1 MISPLWSDG
10 MSAQVDLIM
19 SRHGD
24 GNGRIEEA
32 EFHDFVQRSM
42 LQSRKREG
50 RSKARTLI

>member
-1 MISPLWSDG
+1 

-50 RSKARTLI
+50 RSKARVLI